1 MPKVTLEYKELVRTR
16 ILESAHRVFSEKG
29 YREATM
35 DEIAEGVGLSKPALY
50 RYYQSKEELFR
61 EIFRLF
67 NQATAKALRESFKG
81 GRLYGKTFFALID
94 KWGWTPNLFLSAASE
109 APRNTKLK
117 KILAEGYKTGVDL
130 VGTFI
135 EELKNRGI
143 LKDEANS
150 RQIAMGAIA
159 IHDGLLIWEVAGMK
173 RQGAKKTVG
182 GIILT
187 QIFRLPPHTHSP
199 KNTGESQETTPN

>member
-1 MPKVTLEYKELVRTR
+1 MPKVSLEYKELVRTR
-16 ILESAHRVFSEKG
+16 ILESAHRVFSQKG

-35 DEIAEGVGLSKPALY
+35 DEIAEGVDLSKPALY

-61 EIFRLF
+61 EIFGLF
-67 NQATAKALRESFKG
+67 NQATARALRESFKSG
-81 GRLYGKTFFALID
+81 SLDGETFFALID
-94 KWGWTPNLFLSAASE
+94 KWGWTPNLLLSAASE
-109 APRNTKLK
+109 APRNPKLR

-143 LKDEANS
+143 LKKEANS

-159 IHDGLLIWEVAGMK
+159 IHDGLLIWEVAGMN
-173 RQGAKKTVG
+173 R
-182 GIILT
+182 
-187 QIFRLPPHTHSP
+187 
-199 KNTGESQETTPN
+199 QETRKAFVDIIQTMFSGLLAHTN

>member
-1 MPKVTLEYKELVRTR
+1 MPKVSLEYKELVRTR

-35 DEIAEGVGLSKPALY
+35 DEIAEGVDLSKPALY

-81 GRLYGKTFFALID
+81 GRLEGETFFALID

-109 APRNTKLK
+109 APRNPKLK

-130 VGTFI
+130 VGSFI
-135 EELKNRGI
+135 EELKSRGI
-143 LKDEANS
+143 LKDEANP

-159 IHDGLLIWEVAGMK
+159 IHDGLLIWEVAGMN
-173 RQGAKKTVG
+173 R
-182 GIILT
+182 
-187 QIFRLPPHTHSP
+187 
-199 KNTGESQETTPN
+199 QETRKAFVDIIQTMFSGLLVHTN

>member
-1 MPKVTLEYKELVRTR
+1 MPKVSLEYKELVRTR

-35 DEIAEGVGLSKPALY
+35 DEIAKGVGLSKPALY
-50 RYYQSKEELFR
+50 RYYQGKEELFR
-61 EIFRLF
+61 EIFTLF

-81 GRLYGKTFFALID
+81 GRLDGETFFALID

-109 APRNTKLK
+109 APRNPKLR

-143 LKDEANS
+143 LKNEANS

-159 IHDGLLIWEVAGMK
+159 IHDGLLIWEVAGVN
-173 RQGAKKTVG
+173 RQETRKAFV
-182 GIILT
+182 GIIKTMFSGL
-187 QIFRLPPHTHSP
+187 LAHT
-199 KNTGESQETTPN
+199 N

>member
-1 MPKVTLEYKELVRTR
+1 MPKVSLEYKELVRTR

-35 DEIAEGVGLSKPALY
+35 DEIAVGVGLSKPALY

-67 NQATAKALRESFKG
+67 NQATAKALSESFKG
-81 GRLYGKTFFALID
+81 GRLDGETFFALID

-109 APRNTKLK
+109 APRNPKLK

-130 VGTFI
+130 VGSFI
-135 EELKNRGI
+135 GELKNRGI
-143 LKDEANS
+143 LKKEANS

-159 IHDGLLIWEVAGMK
+159 IHDGLLIWEAAGMN
-173 RQGAKKTVG
+173 R
-182 GIILT
+182 
-187 QIFRLPPHTHSP
+187 
-199 KNTGESQETTPN
+199 QETRKAFVDIIQTMFSGLLVHTN

>member
-16 ILESAHRVFSEKG
+16 ILESAHRVFSQKG

-35 DEIAEGVGLSKPALY
+35 DEIAEGLGLSKPALY
-50 RYYQSKEELFR
+50 RYYKSKEELFR

-81 GRLYGKTFFALID
+81 GRLDGETFFALID

-109 APRNTKLK
+109 APRNPKLR
-117 KILAEGYKTGVDL
+117 KILAEGYKTGVDT
-130 VGTFI
+130 VGSFI
-135 EELKNRGI
+135 DELKNRGI
-143 LKDEANS
+143 LRDTADS

-159 IHDGLLIWEVAGMK
+159 VHDGLLIWEVAGMNREETRK
-173 RQGAKKTVG
+173 AFVD
-182 GIILT
+182 IIQT
-187 QIFRLPPHTHSP
+187 MFS
-199 KNTGESQETTPN
+199 SQLVATS

>member
-16 ILESAHRVFSEKG
+16 ILESAHRVFSQKG

-35 DEIAEGVGLSKPALY
+35 DEIAEGLGLSKPALY
-50 RYYQSKEELFR
+50 RYYKSKEELFR

-81 GRLYGKTFFALID
+81 GRLDGETFFALID

-109 APRNTKLK
+109 APRNPKLR
-117 KILAEGYKTGVDL
+117 KILAEGYKTGVDT
-130 VGTFI
+130 VGSFI
-135 EELKNRGI
+135 DELKNRGI
-143 LKDEANS
+143 LKDTADS

-159 IHDGLLIWEVAGMK
+159 VHDGLLIWEVAGMNREETRK
-173 RQGAKKTVG
+173 AFVD
-182 GIILT
+182 IIQT
-187 QIFRLPPHTHSP
+187 MFS
-199 KNTGESQETTPN
+199 SQLVATS

>member
-1 MPKVTLEYKELVRTR
+1 MPKVSLEYKELVMTR

-35 DEIAEGVGLSKPALY
+35 DEIAEGMSLSKPALY

-81 GRLYGKTFFALID
+81 GRLDGETFFALID

-109 APRNTKLK
+109 APRNPKLK
-117 KILAEGYKTGVDL
+117 KILADGYKTGVDM
-130 VGTFI
+130 VGSFI
-135 EELKNRGI
+135 EELKTRGI
-143 LKDEANS
+143 LKKEANP
-150 RQIAMGAIA
+150 RLTAMGAIA
-159 IHDGLLIWEVAGMK
+159 IHDGLLIWEVAGLS
-173 RQGAKKTVG
+173 R
-182 GIILT
+182 
-187 QIFRLPPHTHSP
+187 
-199 KNTGESQETTPN
+199 QETRKAFVDIIQTMFSGLLVHTS

>member
-50 RYYQSKEELFR
+50 RYYPSKEELFR

-67 NQATAKALRESFKG
+67 NQPTAKALRESFKG
-81 GRLYGKTFFALID
+81 GRLDGETFFALID

-109 APRNTKLK
+109 APRNPKLR
-117 KILAEGYKTGVDL
+117 KILAEGYKTGIDL

-143 LKDEANS
+143 LKNEANS

-159 IHDGLLIWEVAGMK
+159 IHDGLLIWEVAGMN
-173 RQGAKKTVG
+173 R
-182 GIILT
+182 
-187 QIFRLPPHTHSP
+187 
-199 KNTGESQETTPN
+199 QETRKAFVDIIQTMFSGLLAHTN

>member
-1 MPKVTLEYKELVRTR
+1 MPKVTLEYKELVKTR

-50 RYYQSKEELFR
+50 RYYPSKEELFR
-61 EIFRLF
+61 EIFKLF
-67 NQATAKALRESFKG
+67 NQATSKALRESFKG
-81 GRLYGKTFFALID
+81 GRLDGETFFALVD

-109 APRNTKLK
+109 APRNPKLK

-143 LKDEANS
+143 LKNEANS

-159 IHDGLLIWEVAGMK
+159 IHDGLLIWEVAGMN
-173 RQGAKKTVG
+173 R
-182 GIILT
+182 
-187 QIFRLPPHTHSP
+187 
-199 KNTGESQETTPN
+199 QETRKAFVDIIQTMFSGLLAHTS

>member
-1 MPKVTLEYKELVRTR
+1 MPKVSLEYKEIVRTR

-35 DEIAEGVGLSKPALY
+35 DEIAEGVSLSKPALY
-50 RYYQSKEELFR
+50 RYYRSKEELFR

-67 NQATAKALRESFKG
+67 NQATAKALRESFKSGSLDG
-81 GRLYGKTFFALID
+81 GTFFALID

-109 APRNTKLK
+109 APRNPKLK
-117 KILAEGYKTGVDL
+117 KILAEGYKTGVDM

-143 LKDEANS
+143 LKVEANP

-159 IHDGLLIWEVAGMK
+159 IHDGLLIWEVAGMN
-173 RQGAKKTVG
+173 R
-182 GIILT
+182 
-187 QIFRLPPHTHSP
+187 
-199 KNTGESQETTPN
+199 QETRKAFVDIIQTMFSGLLAHSN

>member
-16 ILESAHRVFSEKG
+16 ILESAHRVFSQKG

-35 DEIAEGVGLSKPALY
+35 DEIADGLGLSKPALY
-50 RYYQSKEELFR
+50 RYYKSKEELFR

-81 GRLYGKTFFALID
+81 GRLDGETFFALID

-109 APRNTKLK
+109 APRNPKLR
-117 KILAEGYKTGVDL
+117 KILAEGYKTGVDT
-130 VGTFI
+130 VGSFI
-135 EELKNRGI
+135 DELKNRGI
-143 LKDEANS
+143 LKDTADS

-159 IHDGLLIWEVAGMK
+159 VHDGLLIWEVAGMNREETRK
-173 RQGAKKTVG
+173 AFVD
-182 GIILT
+182 IIQT
-187 QIFRLPPHTHSP
+187 MFS
-199 KNTGESQETTPN
+199 SQLVATS

>member
-1 MPKVTLEYKELVRTR
+1 MPKVTSEYKELVRTR

-81 GRLYGKTFFALID
+81 GRLDGETFFALID

-109 APRNTKLK
+109 APRNPKLR

-159 IHDGLLIWEVAGMK
+159 IHDGLLIWEVAGMN
-173 RQGAKKTVG
+173 RQDTRKAFVDVIQTMFSGLLV
-182 GIILT
+182 
-187 QIFRLPPHTHSP
+187 HT
-199 KNTGESQETTPN
+199 N

>member
-1 MPKVTLEYKELVRTR
+1 MPKVSLEYKELVRTR

-35 DEIAEGVGLSKPALY
+35 DEIAEGVSLSKPALY

-81 GRLYGKTFFALID
+81 GRLDGETFFVLID

-109 APRNTKLK
+109 APRNPKLK

-143 LKDEANS
+143 LKNEANS

-159 IHDGLLIWEVAGMK
+159 IHDGLLIWEVAGMN
-173 RQGAKKTVG
+173 R
-182 GIILT
+182 
-187 QIFRLPPHTHSP
+187 
-199 KNTGESQETTPN
+199 QETRRAFVDIIQTMFSGLLAHTN

>member
-1 MPKVTLEYKELVRTR
+1 MPKVTLEYKELIRTR
-16 ILESAHRVFSEKG
+16 ILESAHRVFSQKG

-35 DEIAEGVGLSKPALY
+35 DEIAEGLGLSKPALY

-61 EIFRLF
+61 EIFKLF
-67 NQATAKALRESFKG
+67 NQAASKALRESFKSG
-81 GRLYGKTFFALID
+81 GLDGETFFALID

-109 APRNTKLK
+109 APRNPKLK
-117 KILAEGYKTGVDL
+117 KILADGYKTGVDM

-143 LKDEANS
+143 LKKEANS

-159 IHDGLLIWEVAGMK
+159 IHDGLLIWEVAGMN
-173 RQGAKKTVG
+173 R
-182 GIILT
+182 
-187 QIFRLPPHTHSP
+187 
-199 KNTGESQETTPN
+199 QETRKAFVDIIQTMFSGLLVHTN

>member
-1 MPKVTLEYKELVRTR
+1 MPKVSLEYKELVRTR

-67 NQATAKALRESFKG
+67 NQATARALRESFKS
-81 GRLYGKTFFALID
+81 GRLDGETFFALID

-109 APRNTKLK
+109 APRNPKLR
-117 KILAEGYKTGVDL
+117 KILAEGYKTGIDM
-130 VGTFI
+130 VGSFI

-143 LKDEANS
+143 LKNEANS
-150 RQIAMGAIA
+150 RQIAMGSIA
-159 IHDGLLIWEVAGMK
+159 VHDGLLIWEVAGMN
-173 RQGAKKTVG
+173 R
-182 GIILT
+182 
-187 QIFRLPPHTHSP
+187 
-199 KNTGESQETTPN
+199 QETRKAFVDIIQTMFSGLLAHTN

>member
-81 GRLYGKTFFALID
+81 RRLYGKTFFALID
-94 KWGWTPNLFLSAASE
+94 KWGWTPNRFLSAASE
-109 APRNTKLK
+109 APRNPKLR

-130 VGTFI
+130 VGSFI
-135 EELKNRGI
+135 EELKTRGI

-150 RQIAMGAIA
+150 RQTAMGAIA
-159 IHDGLLIWEVAGMK
+159 IHDGLLIWEVAGMN
-173 RQGAKKTVG
+173 R
-182 GIILT
+182 
-187 QIFRLPPHTHSP
+187 
-199 KNTGESQETTPN
+199 QETRKAFVDIIQTMFSGLLAHTS